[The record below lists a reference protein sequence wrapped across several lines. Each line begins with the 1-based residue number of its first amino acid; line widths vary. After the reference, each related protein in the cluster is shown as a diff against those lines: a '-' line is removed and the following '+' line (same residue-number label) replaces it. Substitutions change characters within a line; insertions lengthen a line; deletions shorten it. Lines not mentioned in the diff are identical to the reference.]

1 MVITIQI
8 QNKKDYQWL
17 LPFLDAL
24 KNTTATV
31 EVKGNSPAENGYL
44 EKRKAYLQFLK
55 LHTIPVKKVE
65 IPSREERNAR

>member
-31 EVKGNSPAENGYL
+31 EVKGNILAENGYL
-44 EKRKAYLQFLK
+44 EKRKAYLRFLK
-55 LHTIPVKKVE
+55 LQAIPVKKVE